1 MAAYQRFNI
10 WDEYWYNDF
19 NTSSDVLPKMIK
31 FLSALKVWP
40 IIQSRNHRKKA
51 DFLRMIKYK
60 ELSWGFRI
68 KYSPQMCKNIKNNTT
83 PEVLRSCLFI
93 FTQFKSL
100 SFNPCRTFFSFFVH
114 LFIPESRRIT
124 KVSRN
129 HPHGYMN
136 AWTKLHYDSIFLDI
150 FSQDQ
155 SGLLI
160 SPFLGKCRDETR
172 EGTCQSKGG
181 YFFLFVY
188 AFPP

>member
-1 MAAYQRFNI
+1 
-10 WDEYWYNDF
+10 
-19 NTSSDVLPKMIK
+19 MIK

-150 FSQDQ
+150 LPKTKVDFWVYR
-155 SGLLI
+155 
-160 SPFLGKCRDETR
+160 RDEGR
-172 EGTCQSKGG
+172 DMSKQGWIL
-181 YFFLFVY
+181 FFVCLCISTLRLQLLQLSTTFNVFFNIRLTGNWTHKY
-188 AFPP
+188 GSI